1 MSDEEKESNVIHLR
15 VLNSSIGGTTSHTYQ
30 CRITLSFESPTK
42 AAAEKIISRF
52 QGMEMTAETTL
63 FEEALDI
70 AKEAAAEAK
79 EQGLR
84 RERELQVQIQQLLQ
98 TSALQT
104 KEIQRLRGIEDQLKE
119 IAQFAVNPSGAVIR

>member
-70 AKEAAAEAK
+70 DESGSSKSRSSSCYRPLPYRPK
-79 EQGLR
+79 R
-84 RERELQVQIQQLLQ
+84 F
-98 TSALQT
+98 
-104 KEIQRLRGIEDQLKE
+104 RGSV
-119 IAQFAVNPSGAVIR
+119 A